1 MGSIDHGLCTE
12 AGRNWG
18 TAQPSLFPF
27 PFPVPSSGLPRVA
40 ERWGTLGSQMLLHGL
55 EWCHRCD
62 QRTTESRM
70 VGWTLNPSSSSLC
83 HGQGHFAQASL
94 ALLQVVTPSIPQLLL
109 LKKAMSCISL
119 LHPFYVRPVLGG
131 GTSCQQLQMGTA
143 TPSTSLCPAL
153 RCATAL
159 AHSFR
164 DKLLFRQ
171 DMAEIKFLTF

>member
-40 ERWGTLGSQMLLHGL
+40 ERWGTLGSQMLLHSL
-55 EWCHRCD
+55 ERCHRCD

-83 HGQGHFAQASL
+83 HGQGHFAQANL
-94 ALLQVVTPSIPQLLL
+94 ALLQVVTPSIPQLFL

-119 LHPFYVRPVLGG
+119 LHPFLCQASFGGWHILPAAPNGNCNPQHIPVSSSQMCHCTGSL
-131 GTSCQQLQMGTA
+131 LQGQ
-143 TPSTSLCPAL
+143 TPFQT
-153 RCATAL
+153 RYG
-159 AHSFR
+159 
-164 DKLLFRQ
+164 
-171 DMAEIKFLTF
+171 